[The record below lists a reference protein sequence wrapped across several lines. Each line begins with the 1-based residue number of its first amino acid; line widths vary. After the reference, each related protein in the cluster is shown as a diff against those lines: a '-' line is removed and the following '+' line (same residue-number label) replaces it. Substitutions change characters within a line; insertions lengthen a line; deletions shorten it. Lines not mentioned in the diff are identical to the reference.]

1 MSQEPVCSRVSFT
14 VSFFPTSEQTLY
26 AGTIRFNILL
36 GAIKPVSEVTQDEI
50 VLACRNANIL
60 DFINSLPE
68 FVVMSCLPVF
78 PAINGKFEAVLTP
91 KLVAKALSC
100 PGVRNV
106 CQMYCNP
113 FQPH

>member
-1 MSQEPVCSRVSFT
+1 MFSSLIHGV
-14 VSFFPTSEQTLY
+14 
-26 AGTIRFNILL
+26 ILS
-36 GAIKPVSEVTQDEI
+36 KPVSEVTQDES
-50 VLACRNANIL
+50 ACRNANIL

-68 FVVMSCLPVF
+68 FVDMSCLSVF

-100 PGVRNV
+100 PGVGNV